1 MANFDFLK
9 PQQNYALFARSAI
22 EAERLVRPRCAPL
35 PAVRLW
41 NWR

>member
-22 EAERLVRPRCAPL
+22 EAERLFPARDVRRCL
-35 PAVRLW
+35 P
-41 NWR
+41 